1 MLDPRLQTFLVL
13 CDTMSYT
20 RAAKQLCL
28 TQPAVTQ
35 HIHYLEKHYGCKLV
49 SYQGKVLRLTPAGE
63 RLREMVRSL
72 SYNSHKMEE
81 ALASPRPAVLH
92 IGATKTIGEYVLG
105 PDLGRLLREYPECT
119 VSLTVDNTKA
129 LLEALDRG
137 TLDFALIEGFFDKAR
152 YGHRLYRREEFFG
165 VCAPGHPAAGREL
178 SLDGLLAENLIVR
191 EKGSGTRAILE
202 EWLHFHNHTVES
214 FARVTEI
221 SDFSLIKSLVR
232 QGLGISF
239 LYAPVVEQELNEGSL
254 CRLSL
259 GASPV
264 VHEFSLVYLPDNL
277 FIDRWSGWLSG
288 LSDQ

>member
-35 HIHYLEKHYGCKLV
+35 HVHYLEKHYGCKLV

-165 VCAPGHPAAGREL
+165 VCAPGHPAAGRPAGGKPDCSGKGVGYPRHFRGVASFSQPYRREL
-178 SLDGLLAENLIVR
+178 CPRDRNQRFFPDQIPGAAGAGDLLPLRAGGGAGAEGGEPLPSLPGR
-191 EKGSGTRAILE
+191 FPRCS
-202 EWLHFHNHTVES
+202 
-214 FARVTEI
+214 
-221 SDFSLIKSLVR
+221 
-232 QGLGISF
+232 
-239 LYAPVVEQELNEGSL
+239 
-254 CRLSL
+254 
-259 GASPV
+259 
-264 VHEFSLVYLPDNL
+264 
-277 FIDRWSGWLSG
+277 
-288 LSDQ
+288 

>member
-137 TLDFALIEGFFDKAR
+137 TLDFALIEGFST
-152 YGHRLYRREEFFG
+152 RRAMGTGCTAGRNFSA
-165 VCAPGHPAAGREL
+165 CALRGHPAAGREL

-191 EKGSGTRAILE
+191 EKGVGYPCHFRGVASFSQPYRRELCPRDRNQRFFPDQIPGAAGAGDLLPLRAGGGAGAEGGEPLP
-202 EWLHFHNHTVES
+202 
-214 FARVTEI
+214 
-221 SDFSLIKSLVR
+221 SLPGRFPRCS
-232 QGLGISF
+232 
-239 LYAPVVEQELNEGSL
+239 
-254 CRLSL
+254 
-259 GASPV
+259 
-264 VHEFSLVYLPDNL
+264 
-277 FIDRWSGWLSG
+277 
-288 LSDQ
+288 